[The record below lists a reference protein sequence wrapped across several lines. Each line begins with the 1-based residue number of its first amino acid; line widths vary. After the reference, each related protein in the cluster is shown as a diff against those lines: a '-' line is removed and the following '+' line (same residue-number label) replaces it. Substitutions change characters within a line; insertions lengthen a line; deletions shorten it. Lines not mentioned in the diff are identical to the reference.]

1 VKNLFVLLFIAISLV
16 SCENTAPTPTNK
28 VNYPSDL
35 IQVFDKHGG
44 LSKWKSKNLLSYEIH
59 KDEKVETQV
68 IDLITR
74 REKIEASNFKTGYDG
89 TNYWVEADS
98 TYKGN
103 PIFYH
108 NLMFYFY
115 AMPFVLADEG
125 INYKAVKDFEF
136 DGKINKGIS
145 ITYNSGVGVSSGD
158 EYILY
163 YDSETYQMTWL
174 AYTVTYFDSEKETEK
189 EPTYGWIRYDDW
201 KNIDDLVLPHSLSWY
216 KTEDNKPSEFRSKR
230 YFEKIRLSEKVIE
243 DSIFEITENAIT
255 VEE

>member
-1 VKNLFVLLFIAISLV
+1 MKNLFVLLFIAISLV

-125 INYKAVKDFEF
+125 INYKA
-136 DGKINKGIS
+136 
-145 ITYNSGVGVSSGD
+145 
-158 EYILY
+158 
-163 YDSETYQMTWL
+163 
-174 AYTVTYFDSEKETEK
+174 
-189 EPTYGWIRYDDW
+189 
-201 KNIDDLVLPHSLSWY
+201 
-216 KTEDNKPSEFRSKR
+216 
-230 YFEKIRLSEKVIE
+230 EKILSLMVKSTKE
-243 DSIFEITENAIT
+243 
-255 VEE
+255 